1 MSLQAIW
8 LPIGLKIILPRVFL
22 MVLLITACSRRY
34 CAIRFAAYFSFA
46 LRVSRVIP
54 LEAAFQVVSNDF
66 ALAPLPPTKP
76 IIAPE
81 ASFAPTTYQFIFPVP
96 IYWVI
101 AEYVPL
107 ISAPTAAPIAAHSQN
122 SPP

>member
-1 MSLQAIW
+1 ML
-8 LPIGLKIILPRVFL
+8 F
-22 MVLLITACSRRY
+22 VLLHI
-34 CAIRFAAYFSFA
+34 FSFA

-76 IIAPE
+76 LIAPE
-81 ASFAPTTYQFIFPVP
+81 AAFAPTTNQFIFPVS
-96 IYWVI
+96 IYWI
-101 AEYVPL
+101 TAEYVPL